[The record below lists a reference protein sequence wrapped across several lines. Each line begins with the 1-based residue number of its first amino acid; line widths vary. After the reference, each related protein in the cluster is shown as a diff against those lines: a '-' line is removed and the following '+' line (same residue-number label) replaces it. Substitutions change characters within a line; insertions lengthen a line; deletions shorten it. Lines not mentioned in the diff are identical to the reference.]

1 MSGRRT
7 SYRGRSAHLSSAFT
21 LVELLVVIGIIA
33 ILIAV
38 LLPVL
43 RNAREA
49 AQQVKCLSN
58 MRQLAT
64 AMVMFASDN
73 KGQMPGRGSTA
84 SMYFDQ
90 QTGIIRQATTDA
102 DAINFTADWIAWK
115 RIKDSLTGEPNTAP
129 SMNITYSGL
138 TKYLGSKRRT
148 HANAD
153 EANTINPSLEQVFR
167 CPSDN
172 LLSRP
177 STADSSHGYYRYSY
191 AANIAYMMP
200 LNAFTDYANSP
211 ARFPANVR
219 SDGLFNGKI
228 SSIKRPSEKI
238 LLICQDEKTLN
249 DGSFNVN
256 PIQYRDSS
264 GTTDLIAS
272 RHMGKTLRARS
283 NLFTNEKN
291 QDAWGNVAFCDGH
304 AGTMTRRDSAKRR
317 YTGNPNPDPTG
328 I

>member
-1 MSGRRT
+1 MSGRRR
-7 SYRGRSAHLSSAFT
+7 SSRGRESSRRRAFT
-21 LVELLVVIGIIA
+21 LVELLVAIGIIS

-38 LLPVL
+38 LLPAL
-43 RNAREA
+43 RVAREA
-49 AQQVKCLSN
+49 GQQVKCLSN
-58 MRQLAT
+58 MRQLGM

-73 KGQMPGRGSTA
+73 RGQMPGRGSTA

-90 QTGIIRQATTDA
+90 RSGVIRQATTDA

-115 RIKDSLTGEPNTAP
+115 RIKDSLTDETNTAP

-138 TKYLGSKRRT
+138 TKYLGSKRRA
-148 HANAD
+148 HANPN

-191 AANIAYMMP
+191 AANIAYLMP

-219 SDGLFNGKI
+219 ADGLFNGKI
-228 SSIKRPSEKI
+228 TSIKRPAEKI
-238 LLICQDEKTLN
+238 LLVCQDEKTLN
-249 DGSFNVN
+249 DGSFNIN
-256 PIQYRDSS
+256 PLQFRDSS

-283 NLFTNEKN
+283 NMFTNEKN

-304 AGTMTRRDSAKRR
+304 AGTMTRRDSARR
-317 YTGNPNPDPTG
+317 RHNGNPNPDPTG
-328 I
+328 L

>member
-1 MSGRRT
+1 MSCTRR
-7 SYRGRSAHLSSAFT
+7 AFT

-43 RNAREA
+43 RGAREA
-49 AQQVKCLSN
+49 SQQIKCLSN

-73 KGQMPGRGSTA
+73 KGQMPGRASTA

-90 QTGIIRQATTDA
+90 TTGVIKQATNDA

-115 RIKDSLTGEPNTAP
+115 RIKDSLTGIPNTAP

-148 HANAD
+148 HANPD
-153 EANTINPSLEQVFR
+153 EANSINPALEQIFR
-167 CPSDN
+167 CPSDS

-177 STADSSHGYYRYSY
+177 STADSSHGFYRYSY
-191 AANIAYMMP
+191 AANIAYLMP
-200 LNAFTDYANSP
+200 LNRFTDYANSP
-211 ARFPANVR
+211 TRFAANVR

-228 SSIKRPSEKI
+228 SSIRRPSEKI
-238 LLICQDEKTLN
+238 LLICQDEKTLD
-249 DGSFNVN
+249 DGSFNLN
-256 PIQYRDSS
+256 PILYMQSS
-264 GTTDLIAS
+264 GTTDLLAS
-272 RHMGKTLRARS
+272 RHMGKTLKARS
-283 NLFTNEKN
+283 NMFTTEKN

-304 AGTMTRRDSAKRR
+304 AGKMTRRESARQR
-317 YTGNPNPDPTG
+317 HTGNPNPDPNG
-328 I
+328 L